1 MDLVSDDIQELKN
14 HIQQLRQ
21 ELSELIE
28 NHRLTDPEVIGASQI
43 LDALMVEYEK
53 LLMKKKWRRAYLQQ
67 ERGFWKIIWHGRIRN

>member
-53 LLMKKKWRRAYLQQ
+53 LLMKKK
-67 ERGFWKIIWHGRIRN
+67 

>member
-1 MDLVSDDIQELKN
+1 MVSDDIQELKN

-53 LLMKKKWRRAYLQQ
+53 LLMKKK
-67 ERGFWKIIWHGRIRN
+67 

>member
-1 MDLVSDDIQELKN
+1 MEIIFSGVMNLVSDDIQELKN
-14 HIQQLRQ
+14 HIQQLRR

-53 LLMKKKWRRAYLQQ
+53 LLMKKK
-67 ERGFWKIIWHGRIRN
+67 